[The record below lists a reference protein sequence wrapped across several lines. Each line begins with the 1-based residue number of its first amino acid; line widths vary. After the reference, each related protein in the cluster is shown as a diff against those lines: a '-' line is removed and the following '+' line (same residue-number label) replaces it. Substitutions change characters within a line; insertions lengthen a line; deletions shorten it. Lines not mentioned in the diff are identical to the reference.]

1 MEAIELLREY
11 EKEQKLIMEIAKDF
25 MDIVW
30 NPFCYYGEM
39 AEDVIAEIYGVE

>member
-1 MEAIELLREY
+1 MIELLREY
-11 EKEQKLIMEIAKDF
+11 EKERKLMMEAAKDF

-39 AEDVIAEIYGVE
+39 VEDSIAEILDAE